1 VKTRIEAITRS
12 VVITTLLVLSLFALS
27 AQAATL
33 DPTGLNADALMR
45 KASNIMVTGDLAGA
59 ITIYL
64 QIPAPGP
71 EGDQGQFASSRM
83 QAARLEFAM
92 KDYSAA
98 LTVVDELLAVY
109 PHNIEALQFQDSV
122 KEAMMPQWKRL
133 MQDTIKF
140 VPHLLKGSLM
150 TLLLVFFTIIISPIG
165 GLLIALGRI
174 GKFKPVSRLC
184 WFIIWLFRG
193 TPLLLQLF
201 FIYYGLPAIG
211 ITLSPI
217 PAALIG
223 LSLNYSAYLAEIIR
237 SGILSIDYGQ
247 REAAEAIG
255 MSDWQAM
262 RRIIIP
268 QTYRV
273 ILPPVG
279 NEFIALIKDTA
290 LVSTIAMVELM
301 RTADQL
307 FNASF
312 NITVLGLA
320 AVIYLLFTTVFTF
333 AFEMLEARVG
343 AYEKR

>member
-1 VKTRIEAITRS
+1 LSA
-12 VVITTLLVLSLFALS
+12 LLILSLLALS
-27 AQAATL
+27 AQAAA
-33 DPTGLNADALMR
+33 PTAVDADELMR
-45 KASNIMVTGDLAGA
+45 KANNVMVTGDLKGA
-59 ITIYL
+59 VEIFL
-64 QIPAPGP
+64 QIPAPSP
-71 EGDQGQFASSRM
+71 EGDDGMFASRRM
-83 QAARLEFAM
+83 QAARLEFAV
-92 KDYSAA
+92 KDYPAA
-98 LTVVDELLAVY
+98 LSAVNELLAVY
-109 PHNIEALQFQDSV
+109 PDNIEALTFRDSV
-122 KEAMMPQWKRL
+122 EEAMLPQWKRL

-150 TLLLVFFTIIISPIG
+150 TLLLVVFTMVISPIG

-174 GKFKPVSRLC
+174 SNFKPVSRFC

-201 FIYYGLPAIG
+201 FIYYGLPAVG
-211 ITLSPI
+211 ITLKPI
-217 PAALIG
+217 PSALIG
-223 LSLNYSAYLAEIIR
+223 LGLNYSAYLAEIIR
-237 SGILSIDYGQ
+237 SGILSIDHGQ
-247 REAAEAIG
+247 MEAAEAMG
-255 MSDWQAM
+255 MSYWQAM
-262 RRIIIP
+262 RRVIIP

-333 AFEMLEARVG
+333 SFEHLAVRVG

>member
-1 VKTRIEAITRS
+1 MVIVTRQKAIQRS
-12 VVITTLLVLSLFALS
+12 AVFSVLLLLFLCSPCAF
-27 AQAATL
+27 ATV
-33 DPTGLNADALMR
+33 DADALMR
-45 KASNIMVTGDLAGA
+45 QANDMMTTGNLDAA
-59 ITIYL
+59 VDIYL
-64 QIPAPGP
+64 QVPAPGP
-71 EGDQGQFASSRM
+71 EGDQGQFSSSRM
-83 QAARLEFAM
+83 QAARLKFAV
-92 KDYSAA
+92 KDYPAA
-98 LTVVDELLAVY
+98 LGIVKELLDVY
-109 PHNIEALQFQDSV
+109 PDNIEGLQFQKSV
-122 KEAMMPQWKRL
+122 KNAMMPQWKRL

-150 TLLLVFFTIIISPIG
+150 TLLLVVFTMIISPVG

-174 GKFKPVSRLC
+174 GNIRTINRLC

-211 ITLSPI
+211 ITLKPI

-223 LSLNYSAYLAEIIR
+223 LGLNYSAYLAEIIR
-237 SGILSIDYGQ
+237 SGILSIDHGQ
-247 REAAEAIG
+247 MEAAEAMG
-255 MSDWQAM
+255 MSYWQAM
-262 RRIIIP
+262 RRVIIP

-333 AFEMLEARVG
+333 GFEALEERVG

>member
-1 VKTRIEAITRS
+1 
-12 VVITTLLVLSLFALS
+12 
-27 AQAATL
+27 
-33 DPTGLNADALMR
+33 M
-45 KASNIMVTGDLAGA
+45 
-59 ITIYL
+59 
-64 QIPAPGP
+64 
-71 EGDQGQFASSRM
+71 
-83 QAARLEFAM
+83 
-92 KDYSAA
+92 
-98 LTVVDELLAVY
+98 
-109 PHNIEALQFQDSV
+109 
-122 KEAMMPQWKRL
+122 
-133 MQDTIKF
+133 
-140 VPHLLKGSLM
+140 PHLLKGSLM
-150 TLLLVFFTIIISPIG
+150 TLLLVVFTIIVSPVG

-174 GKFKPVSRLC
+174 GKYKPVSRLC

-211 ITLSPI
+211 ITLKPI
-217 PAALIG
+217 TAAFIG
-223 LSLNYSAYLAEIIR
+223 LGLNYSAYLAEIIR
-237 SGILSIDYGQ
+237 SGILSIDHGQ
-247 REAAEAIG
+247 SEAAEAMG
-255 MSDWQAM
+255 MSYWQAM
-262 RRIIIP
+262 RRVIIP

-320 AVIYLLFTTVFTF
+320 AVVYLFFTTVFTLV
-333 AFEMLEARVG
+333 FERLETRVG

>member
-1 VKTRIEAITRS
+1 MNSRIAQILGS
-12 VVITTLLVLSLFALS
+12 AALAALLVLSLGT
-27 AQAATL
+27 AAPAA
-33 DPTGLNADALMR
+33 DADALMR
-45 KASNIMVTGDLAGA
+45 KANDIMVTGDLDGA
-59 ITIYL
+59 VEVYL

-71 EGDQGQFASSRM
+71 EGDQGQFVSSRM
-83 QAARLEFAM
+83 QAARLKYAA
-92 KDYSAA
+92 KDYDAA
-98 LTVVDELLAVY
+98 LRIIDELLEVY
-109 PHNIEALQFQDSV
+109 PDNIEARQFRSSV
-122 KEAMMPQWKRL
+122 EEAMMPAWRQFLK
-133 MQDTIKF
+133 DTAKF

-150 TLLLVFFTIIISPIG
+150 TLLLVVCTMIVSPIG

-174 GKFKPVSRLC
+174 GTVKSVSRLC

-201 FIYYGLPAIG
+201 FIYYGLPALG
-211 ITLSPI
+211 ITLKPVT
-217 PAALIG
+217 AALLG
-223 LSLNYSAYLAEIIR
+223 LGLNYSAYLAEIIR
-237 SGILSIDYGQ
+237 SGILSIDHGQ
-247 REAAEAIG
+247 MEAAEAMG
-255 MSDWQAM
+255 MTYWQAM
-262 RRIIIP
+262 RRVIIP

-320 AVIYLLFTTVFTF
+320 AGIYLLFTTVFTLG
-333 AFEMLEARVG
+333 FERLEAKVG

>member
-1 VKTRIEAITRS
+1 MSIHIDSIKRS
-12 VVITTLLVLSLFALS
+12 AVLTALLVFSVLAIGVQSSFAAS
-27 AQAATL
+27 AV
-33 DPTGLNADALMR
+33 DADALMR
-45 KASNIMVTGDLAGA
+45 KANNIMVTGDLKGA
-59 ITIYL
+59 VEVYL

-71 EGDQGQFASSRM
+71 EGDEGQFASSRM
-83 QAARLEFAM
+83 QAARLEFAV
-92 KDYSAA
+92 KDYPAA
-98 LTVVDELLAVY
+98 LAVVGELLEVY
-109 PHNIEALQFQDSV
+109 PENIEALQFRSSV
-122 KEAMMPQWKRL
+122 EESMMPQWKRL
-133 MQDTIKF
+133 MNDTIKF

-150 TLLLVFFTIIISPIG
+150 TLLLVVFTIIISPIG
-165 GLLIALGRI
+165 GLFIALGRI
-174 GKFKPVSRLC
+174 SKFKPVNRLC

-201 FIYYGLPAIG
+201 FIYYGLPAVG
-211 ITLSPI
+211 ITLKPI

-223 LSLNYSAYLAEIIR
+223 LGLNYSAYLAEIIR
-237 SGILSIDYGQ
+237 GGILSIDHGQ
-247 REAAEAIG
+247 MEAAEAIG
-255 MSDWQAM
+255 MSYWQSM
-262 RRIIIP
+262 RRVIIP

-320 AVIYLLFTTVFTF
+320 AVIYLFFTTIFTF
-333 AFEMLEARVG
+333 VFERLEARVG
-343 AYEKR
+343 VYEQR